1 MDFDLDP
8 SSYEKSELIR
18 MFELSSQQYDLSELE
33 KNENRIINK
42 INDNKDID
50 GEMKNK
56 IIRFI
61 KKAKKKLV
69 SGAGKRD
76 NNGYKYNF
84 KPVETVE
91 NHNDE
96 HFVQEREKIPFVYS
110 YPTDVVT
117 GVINP
122 LKKRTIKKFLN
133 IDTRFRSDYSGTLSS
148 DFRLQLPI
156 RLNSVINMRLTAF
169 EQPTT
174 YYVISCKLGNNF
186 FYMSVPEHNEFLMIT
201 IPDGNYLPCSLI
213 EGINNLIAYS
223 ASSTVYLK
231 HILFSINISP
241 CSNSGSG
248 TCTVS
253 INPDYLSAGGES
265 FTIGLDFGCDKTGVP
280 DTTTNLQIKFG
291 WGLGFRFGDYFGQ
304 SCYTSEGIVDITGSR
319 YLYLVVDD
327 FNNSVT
333 NNFYS
338 AFDSWALN
346 KNVLAR
352 INVNTGLYNVISQN
366 NLNLIT
372 APREYFGPV
381 NIQRLQIQ
389 LLDEYGRIVD
399 LNSMD
404 YSFCLSFDCVY
415 DV

>member
-8 SSYEKSELIR
+8 SSYEKSELMR
-18 MFELSSQQYDLSELE
+18 MFELSSPQYDLTELE
-33 KNENRIINK
+33 LKETKIINK
-42 INDNKDID
+42 VNENKDID
-50 GEMKNK
+50 GELKNK

-69 SGAGKRD
+69 AGVIERD
-76 NNGYKYNF
+76 NNSYKYKF
-84 KPVETVE
+84 KQVEVAE

-96 HFVQEREKIPFVYS
+96 HFVQERDKIPFTYS
-110 YPTDVVT
+110 YPTDIVT

-133 IDTRFRSDYSGTLSS
+133 IDTRFRPDYFNTLST
-148 DFRLQLPI
+148 DFRFQLP
-156 RLNSVINMRLTAF
+156 VRLTSIVNMQLTSF

-174 YYVISCKLGNNF
+174 YYVISCNLGNNF
-186 FYMSVPEHNEFLMIT
+186 FYMSVPDYNEFLMIT

-213 EGINNLIAYS
+213 EGINNLIAYV
-223 ASSTVYLK
+223 AGETTYLK
-231 HILFSINISP
+231 HILFGINISP

-248 TCTVS
+248 TCVVN
-253 INPDYLSAGGES
+253 INPEYINSGGVP
-265 FTIGLDFGCDKTGVP
+265 FRFALDFESDKSGVP
-280 DTTTNLQIKFG
+280 DVTSLQTKFG
-291 WGLGFRFGDYFGQ
+291 WFLGFRRGEYYGKT
-304 SCYTSEGIVDITGSR
+304 CYTSEGIVDITGSQ

-338 AFDSWALN
+338 AFDEWAMN

-352 INVNTGLYNVISQN
+352 ISVNTGLYSVISQN

-381 NIQRLQIQ
+381 NIQRLHIQ
-389 LLDEYGRIVD
+389 LLDEYGRVID

-404 YSFCLSFDCVY
+404 YSFCLSFECVY